1 MRTMKKFFVTYRGKD
16 GQQEVVP
23 IEAADRQGLFKELAQ
38 RGISP
43 IKVEE
48 ADGKSKPRKTSHR
61 RGAKP
66 SGTFKGIVAGIV
78 VVVAAVAA
86 FLFLTKDKPAKPEQA
101 ETKRPSKIAEVTPAP
116 ATPYKAEE
124 PKPEPPKP
132 LPPQRVGELRDG
144 YRLLPSG
151 RLHKV
156 QGIITSG
163 VERVS
168 LADRTFNHDS
178 DRMIAHVLLAEPGG
192 IMLGDS
198 ESIMRGFNE
207 AFERSLA
214 EEIVIERDDTDEVRE
229 LKKAVLDARKELLDL
244 MSKGRTAEEV
254 MVEARNQLLELTLY
268 REDLEKEVLR
278 LAEDGMTQQDYD
290 ELIGA
295 ANLMLQERGSK
306 EIQMPKMVADA
317 IELRYRHE
325 EAKIEEQLKALDEEE
340 RKLQRQS
347 EEEQ

>member
-1 MRTMKKFFVTYRGKD
+1 MSSYIVTYRDKSGNTDQVKID
-16 GQQEVVP
+16 
-23 IEAADRQGLFKELAQ
+23 AADRNAVFEELSK
-38 RGISP
+38 RGISAVR
-43 IKVEE
+43 IEE
-48 ADGKSKPRKTSHR
+48 ATGKAKPRKPSSA
-61 RGAKP
+61 RGAKSP
-66 SGTFKGIVAGIV
+66 AVGKGIVAV
-78 VVVAAVAA
+78 VIVVAAAIGA
-86 FLFLTKDKPAKPEQA
+86 FWFFTRGNSEAPTEESEKKTAKISEV
-101 ETKRPSKIAEVTPAP
+101 EPSLPAP
-116 ATPYKAEE
+116 VEVEE

-214 EEIVIERDDTDEVRE
+214 EKIVIERDDSDEVRE
-229 LKKAVLDARKELLDL
+229 LKNAVLDARKELLDL
-244 MSKGRTAEEV
+244 MAKGRTAEEV

-278 LAEDGMTQQDYD
+278 LAEDGMSQKDYD
-290 ELIGA
+290 ELIAA

-306 EIQMPKMVADA
+306 EIEMPKMVADA

-325 EAKIEEQLKALDEEE
+325 EAKIEEQLKALDEED